1 MMLEEIWMM
10 LEMCFGV
17 VHLSRIKVHTPLF
30 WFPKLIGTTRNYRVM
45 SNFPT
50 CLAMQSLVYGAKVEA
65 AIAIGFNDFITYA
78 LRGIGFYQKDNMEI
92 KKANGNGTLIPEQI
106 FEKTRRSSR

>member
-17 VHLSRIKVHTPLF
+17 VHLSRIK
-30 WFPKLIGTTRNYRVM
+30 
-45 SNFPT
+45 
-50 CLAMQSLVYGAKVEA
+50 SLVYGAKVEA

-78 LRGIGFYQKDNMEI
+78 LRGIWFYQKDNMEI

>member
-1 MMLEEIWMM
+1 MILEEIWTM

-17 VHLSRIKVHTPLF
+17 VHLSRTKVHTPLF
-30 WFPKLIGTTRNYRVM
+30 WLPKLIGTTRNYRIM

-50 CLAMQSLVYGAKVEA
+50 CLAMQRLVYGAKVEA
-65 AIAIGFNDFITYA
+65 AIAIGFDDFITDA

-92 KKANGNGTLIPEQI
+92 KKANGNGEREIGSNL
-106 FEKTRRSSR
+106 FLNNFGG